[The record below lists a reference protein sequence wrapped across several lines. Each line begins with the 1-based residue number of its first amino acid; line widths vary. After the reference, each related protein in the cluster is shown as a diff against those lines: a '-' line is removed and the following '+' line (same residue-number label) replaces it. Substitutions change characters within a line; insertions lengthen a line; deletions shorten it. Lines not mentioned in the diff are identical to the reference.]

1 MTGVTMT
8 AEPATELVAAPGP
21 AREQVADRL
30 APPMP
35 QDRLLGWLVAL
46 VVTTIAGVLRLRNLG
61 HPDAFVFDET
71 YYAKDGWSLL
81 HFGAE
86 QEWVKDADKA
96 ILAGDIDKWTGSPAY
111 VVHPPVGK
119 WIIAL
124 GEQAVGFNPA
134 GWRLP
139 LAVLGTL
146 SVLIM
151 VRVARR
157 MFRSTLL
164 GGTAGLLLAMDGMHF
179 VESRTALLDL
189 ILMFWAFAAFG
200 CLVLDRDATRR
211 RLAAAL
217 RRGDDLGPLGP
228 RLGLRPWRLAAG
240 VCLGLACG
248 TKWSGVWFVAAFG
261 LLSWFWDW
269 SARRAAGLRPRLA
282 ASADAAVLVAAA
294 VVVVLVV
301 NLFRA
306 SSVTTLVVSV
316 AAVAVGAL
324 VLAVVAFFLRV
335 PARTVRFG
343 AGHGLAAVGSLVVL
357 PVMTYLASWT
367 GWFRADPSRAYNRK
381 ASIATVDPEGWTAV
395 LPGALR
401 ALGDYHRQAYE
412 FHRGLTSHHD
422 YASNPWG
429 WPILSRPVSMHYRAP
444 EKGKDGCGVDKCSE
458 AILALGTPALWW
470 AGALAVVA
478 VAVYAVGR
486 GDWRATAILTGF
498 AASYLPWFAFQERTI
513 YSFYAV
519 VMVPW
524 IVLALTMC
532 LGWVIGPPDATDR
545 RRIVGTSAAGTY
557 ICLVVLNFAFLHP
570 ILSAQV
576 IPTSDWSLRMWLGSW
591 I

>member
-8 AEPATELVAAPGP
+8 AARATTEPAALGP
-21 AREQVADRL
+21 TRHEAADRL

-71 YYAKDGWSLL
+71 YYAKDAWSLL
-81 HFGAE
+81 NFGAE
-86 QEWVKDADKA
+86 QEWAKDADKA
-96 ILAGDIDKWTGSPAY
+96 ILAGDLDQWTGNPSY

-119 WIIAL
+119 WVIAL
-124 GEQAVGFNPA
+124 GEQVGGFTPP

-146 SVLIM
+146 SVLLM
-151 VRVARR
+151 VRLARR

-179 VESRTALLDL
+179 VQSRTALLDL
-189 ILMFWAFAAFG
+189 ILMFWAFAAFA
-200 CLVLDRDATRR
+200 CLVMDRDATRR
-211 RLAAAL
+211 RLAEAL
-217 RRGDDLGPLGP
+217 RRGDELGALGP

-240 VCLGLACG
+240 VCLGLAAG
-248 TKWSGVWFVAAFG
+248 TKWSGVWFLAAFG

-282 ASADAAVLVAAA
+282 RSADAAVLVLAAA
-294 VVVVLVV
+294 VVGLVV
-301 NLFRA
+301 NAFRT
-306 SSVTTLVVSV
+306 SSAPALAVGV
-316 AAVAVGAL
+316 AAVGAL
-324 VLAVVAFFLRV
+324 AAVLALVAFFLRV
-335 PARTVRFG
+335 PAATVRFG

-357 PVMTYLASWT
+357 PVVTYLLSWT
-367 GWFRADPSRAYNRK
+367 GWFRADPARAYNRK
-381 ASIATVDPEGWTAV
+381 AEIATVDPEGWTRV

-412 FHRGLTSHHD
+412 FHRGLTSPHD

-429 WPILSRPVSMHYRAP
+429 WPVLSRPVSMHYRAP
-444 EKGKDGCGVDKCSE
+444 EKGKDGCEVDKCSE

-470 AGALAVVA
+470 AGVLAVLA

-486 GDWRATAILTGF
+486 GDWRATAITAGF

-524 IVLALTMC
+524 LVLALTMC
-532 LGWVIGPPDATDR
+532 LGWVLGPPDASDR
-545 RRIVGTSAAGTY
+545 RRIVGTAAAGTY
-557 ICLVVLNFAFLHP
+557 VCLVVLNFAFLYP

-576 IPTSDWSLRMWLGSW
+576 IPTSEWSLRMWLGSW
-591 I
+591 V